1 MESRS
6 SLYLLLFIIL
16 GVIAGLFVGWYWGR
30 AATGVAW
37 LGKLFL
43 NTLSML
49 VIPLLISAVIS
60 SVTSLGNV
68 RQLGRMSGVTIS
80 YYLIT
85 VAIAVLIGLLMV
97 NVIQPGVGV
106 STAGLAQPDELLQ
119 AAQEKGIGDILLSMV
134 APNLIAAAAE
144 TNLLPLILWSVAFG
158 IALASLGDKG
168 KPAARFFDSLNEGMM
183 LLVSWVMYFAPV
195 GVFGL
200 IAGMFGAAGS
210 GQAFIQKI
218 EAVGLHVLTV
228 LSGLAM
234 HFAVLVVIL
243 LFIARQPLSYL
254 VGMLRAIV
262 TSFATAS
269 STATLPITIQCAKEG
284 GIDERARRFVLPL
297 GSTVNMD
304 GTALYE
310 AAAAMFIAQAYDLQL
325 GIGQQ
330 AIIFI
335 TATLAAI
342 GAAGIPQAGLVTMI
356 IVLQVVGLPIEG
368 IGLLLAVDWF
378 LDRFRTA
385 TNVWGDAVGA
395 AVVHRYLQKQFD

>member
-1 MESRS
+1 MNSRHS
-6 SLYLLLFIIL
+6 VSLLICIIV
-16 GVIAGLFVGWYWGR
+16 GVIAGLFVGWYWGE
-30 AATGVAW
+30 AATNVAW
-37 LGKLFL
+37 LGALFL

-49 VIPLLISAVIS
+49 VIPLLVSAVIS
-60 SVTSLGNV
+60 GVTSIGNV
-68 RQLGRMSGVTIS
+68 RQLGRLSGVTVS
-80 YYLIT
+80 YYMIT
-85 VAIAVLIGLLMV
+85 VAIAVLIGLVMV
-97 NVIQPGVGV
+97 NLIQPGVGV
-106 STAGLAQPDELLQ
+106 STEGLQQPDEIVRM
-119 AAQEKGIGDILLSMV
+119 AEEKGIGDILLSLV

-158 IALASLGDKG
+158 IALASLGAAG
-168 KPAARFFDSLNEGMM
+168 RPAAKFFESLNEGMM
-183 LLVSWVMYFAPV
+183 LMVSWVMYFAPL
-195 GVFGL
+195 GIFGL

-210 GQAFIQKI
+210 TAAFVARIS
-218 EAVGLHVLTV
+218 AVGLHVLTV
-228 LSGLAM
+228 LSGLAI
-234 HFAVLVVIL
+234 HFTILTLIL
-243 LFIARQPLSYL
+243 LFIARQPIAYL
-254 VGMLRAIV
+254 VNMLRAIV

-269 STATLPITIQCAKEG
+269 STATLPITIQCAKES

-310 AAAAMFIAQAYDLQL
+310 AAAAMFIAQAYGLHL

-330 AIIFI
+330 SIIFV

-342 GAAGIPQAGLVTMI
+342 GAAGIPEAGLVTMI
-356 IVLQVVGLPIEG
+356 IVLQAVGLPIEG

-395 AVVHRYLQKQFD
+395 AVVHRYIQNRFD